1 MLLEAVMLLRKG
13 KVGLAV
19 LLIAVVGLL
28 VLRAYQRRADLQADK
43 DALQGQSKDLVW
55 LREENARL
63 LQIQIDTNEVAQL
76 RQEQRELLRLR
87 GQVSLLNQ
95 ALREQ
100 QAAPL
105 SGTTEAVP
113 EGSRALLDRTP
124 PTADPLEGITSPAK
138 RMWASGQ
145 VKKRDNLSVSLSN
158 QELREAGN
166 EKLLDTLKTALFLAV
181 KGDEDRLLELY
192 SKKSEHI
199 PSEVGRK
206 NLKTAF
212 EGVSNFQIAKSI
224 DYGGGMVN
232 IYFRL
237 ERPSGALAGLARE
250 GTIWLVPDG
259 RGWKV
264 EFLGYTE
271 QPVTELIP

>member
-1 MLLEAVMLLRKG
+1 MLLEAVMLLRKA